1 MQQPPPK
8 SFVSSY
14 EGISNVLQNR
24 VHITNAF
31 NPSTITDKITPQ
43 NLDAKEYVAIWDTG
57 ATGTVITQK
66 VVNDLGLKQVGVTQL
81 DTVGGEK
88 DDAPLYL
95 VAIFLPNLVY
105 VSELMVVEASVTG
118 NAEVLVGMDI
128 IGRGDF
134 AVTNRDR
141 KTVFSFRMPSLE
153 RIDFTKRALP
163 AGSLQ
168 VPKPSPKV
176 GRNDPC
182 PCGSGKKFKKCHG
195 K

>member
-1 MQQPPPK
+1 MQPPAK
-8 SFVSSY
+8 SFTSSY
-14 EGISNVLQNR
+14 DRMSRVLQNE
-24 VHITNAF
+24 VHITDAFKPSSITGTISPQTLNAKKY
-31 NPSTITDKITPQ
+31 S
-43 NLDAKEYVAIWDTG
+43 AIWDTG

-81 DTVGGEK
+81 TTASGKK

-105 VSELMVVEASVTG
+105 RSELMVVEASVTG
-118 NAEVLVGMDI
+118 NAEVLIGMDI
-128 IGRGDF
+128 IGSGDF
-134 AVTNRDR
+134 AVTNKDG
-141 KTVFSFRMPSLE
+141 KTVFTFRMPSIE
-153 RIDFTKRALP
+153 RIDFAKQQPRI
-163 AGSLQ
+163 S
-168 VPKPSPKV
+168 SPPGKI